1 FMDEKI
7 RVLICTEVPR
17 IDDNIDMRSI
27 WMELNTYVKTL
38 ESNINLQ
45 DLGEWRILINVLA
58 QRTDAIGVAKRVAR
72 FPSDKE
78 YVIYIST
85 PIPDNEQVSYGISN
99 VKEAFFKE
107 NNEKYSYIL
116 ESGFDSYDNLYNY
129 MLETSKK
136 TIHWI
141 LTRGISYNGIKIKL
155 RS

>member
-1 FMDEKI
+1 MDEKI

-107 NNEKYSYIL
+107 NNEKYSY
-116 ESGFDSYDNLYNY
+116 
-129 MLETSKK
+129 
-136 TIHWI
+136 
-141 LTRGISYNGIKIKL
+141 
-155 RS
+155 